1 MPDLRT
7 TLAAIAVLGLAV
19 AAAGCKP
26 YWEKGEKKMEPKPAA
41 AQQQNCNPANM
52 LGTVALQ
59 IAGAPNDSFRI
70 SLICGGQVV
79 SSCTATV
86 PAGGNAARCAAGPN
100 PVPVG
105 LFQCSVGPGNA
116 NTAAARVVASGCG

>member
-1 MPDLRT
+1 MPAHQMQIGA
-7 TLAAIAVLGLAV
+7 LAALCLLASS
-19 AAAGCKP
+19 CDP
-26 YWEKGEKKMEPKPAA
+26 YKEPEKDEPKEVAP
-41 AQQQNCNPANM
+41 QQCNPATM

-59 IAGAPNDSFRI
+59 IAGNPNDTFRV
-70 SLICGGQVV
+70 SLVCAGQVV

-86 PAGGNAARCAAGPN
+86 PAGGNAARCNAGPN

-105 LFQCSVGPGNA
+105 AFQCLVGPGNA